1 MKIKK
6 TNRNISKGILSK
18 IRFLIFQVS
27 NWFINAR
34 VRLWKPMVEDMYQQE
49 AKEGEG
55 DGDGDDKSQSQNS
68 GNNNIIAQTPTP
80 NSMMSN
86 SSSTNMTTT
95 TTATTTAVAAAETAT
110 AATPITVTSS
120 KRSQINATDSDPSI
134 VAINSFSEN
143 QANFPTNIHD
153 PDTCRR
159 GNFSGDGTATHDHMG
174 STMIRFGT
182 TSGDVSLTLG
192 LRHAGNLPENTHFF
206 G

>member
-1 MKIKK
+1 MI
-6 TNRNISKGILSK
+6 RGINVVYMNVV
-18 IRFLIFQVS
+18 IFQVS

-49 AKEGEG
+49 AKEEE
-55 DGDGDDKSQSQNS
+55 GDGDDKSQSQNS
-68 GNNNIIAQTPTP
+68 GNNIIAQTPTP
-80 NSMMSN
+80 NSMTN
-86 SSSTNMTTT
+86 SSSTNNNMTTT
-95 TTATTTAVAAAETAT
+95 TTAAAPTTTTALGAAETGT

-143 QANFPTNIHD
+143 HATFPTNTHD
-153 PDTCRR
+153 PDDCRR
-159 GNFSGDGTATHDHMG
+159 GNFSGDGTTHMG